1 MTDLMRTFQEKDKD
15 YEVNKVPGLITWLA
29 ATLEL
34 PFLLPYMGP
43 LD

>member
-1 MTDLMRTFQEKDKD
+1 MKSTRFLDKD